1 MHHMFS
7 VWTYIVSMWNC
18 VLMKWTKELFQNII
32 YGILIVA
39 PVIAFWYVLMVAVV
53 GFRLIDMFGDFM
65 RFLTSF

>member
-1 MHHMFS
+1 M
-7 VWTYIVSMWNC
+7 
-18 VLMKWTKELFQNII
+18 LMKWTKELFQNII